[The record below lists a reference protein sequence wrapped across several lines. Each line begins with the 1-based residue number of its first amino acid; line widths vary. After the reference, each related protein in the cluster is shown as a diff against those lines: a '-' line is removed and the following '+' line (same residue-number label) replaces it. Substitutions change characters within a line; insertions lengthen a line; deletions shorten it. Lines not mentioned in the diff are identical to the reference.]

1 MSFMDKFKLAA
12 QEVGKKATEAGKRF
26 QETATVATRQMQE
39 SAKNANISSPLPD
52 TNAAEDLKKAAHLLT
67 GFVDKEENE
76 AGFDNIIP
84 PEILRK
90 ARGLAIYTVVK
101 AGFIV
106 SARGG
111 SGVVVVR
118 NQDNQWSA
126 PSFIATGGVGFGA
139 LAGADITDIILV
151 LMTDEAVE
159 TTFVQGGS
167 VTLGGGLSVSAGP
180 VGVGGEV
187 GVSANTQTQAVNTT
201 SIYSYTKSKGLFA
214 GVSFEGTVL
223 LERKEANA
231 AFYGR
236 AISAAEILR
245 TMPQPPEALELY
257 TVIEKGLSREL

>member
-1 MSFMDKFKLAA
+1 MSFLDKFRSAA
-12 QEVGKKATEAGKRF
+12 QDVGKKASEAGRRF

-52 TNAAEDLKKAAHLLT
+52 TSASEDLKKAANLLR

-76 AGFDNIIP
+76 LGFDNIIP
-84 PEILRK
+84 TEVLRQAK
-90 ARGLAIYTVVK
+90 GLAIYTVIK

-111 SGVVVVR
+111 SGVVVIK
-118 NQDNQWSA
+118 NPDGQWSA

-139 LAGADITDIILV
+139 LVGADITDIVLV

-159 TTFVQGGS
+159 TTFIQGGS

-187 GVSANTQTQAVNTT
+187 GVSANTVAASTS

-214 GVSFEGTVL
+214 GVSLEGTIL

-231 AFYGR
+231 AYYGR
-236 AISAAEILR
+236 AISAAEILK
-245 TMPQPPEALELY
+245 TIPQPPEALELY
-257 TVIEKGLSREL
+257 TVIEAGLNREL

>member
-1 MSFMDKFKLAA
+1 MSFMDKFKIAA

-52 TNAAEDLKKAAHLLT
+52 SSAAEDLKKAANLLRA
-67 GFVDKEENE
+67 FVDKEEN
-76 AGFDNIIP
+76 
-84 PEILRK
+84 
-90 ARGLAIYTVVK
+90 
-101 AGFIV
+101 GFIV

-111 SGVVVVR
+111 SGVVVIR
-118 NQDNQWSA
+118 NQDGQWSA

-139 LAGADITDIILV
+139 LVGADITDIILV

-159 TTFVQGGS
+159 TTFIQGGS

-187 GVSANTQTQAVNTT
+187 GVSANTQATNT
-201 SIYSYTKSKGLFA
+201 SQIYSYTKSKGLFA
-214 GVSFEGTVL
+214 GMSLDGTVL

-236 AISAAEILR
+236 AITAAEILK

-257 TVIEKGLSREL
+257 TVIEAGLNREL

>member
-52 TNAAEDLKKAAHLLT
+52 TNAAEDLKKAAHLLS

-111 SGVVVVR
+111 SGVVVVK

-159 TTFVQGGS
+159 TTF
-167 VTLGGGLSVSAGP
+167 
-180 VGVGGEV
+180 
-187 GVSANTQTQAVNTT
+187 TQAVNTT

>member
-1 MSFMDKFKLAA
+1 MSFMDKFRSVA
-12 QEVGKKATEAGKRF
+12 QDVGKKATEAGKRF
-26 QETATVATRQMQE
+26 QETATEATRQMQE

-52 TNAAEDLKKAAHLLT
+52 NSAAEDIKKAANLLR
-67 GFVDKEENE
+67 GFVDKDENE

-84 PEILRK
+84 PDVLRK
-90 ARGLAIYTVVK
+90 AKGLAIYTVVK

-111 SGVVVVR
+111 SGLVVIKK
-118 NQDNQWSA
+118 DDGQWSA
-126 PSFIATGGVGFGA
+126 PSFIATGGLGFGA

-180 VGVGGEV
+180 VGVGGEI
-187 GVSANTQTQAVNTT
+187 GVSANTLAANTA
-201 SIYSYTKSKGLFA
+201 SIFSYTKSKGLFA
-214 GVSFEGTVL
+214 GVSLDGTVL

-236 AISAAEILR
+236 AISAAEILK

-257 TVIEKGLSREL
+257 TVIESGLNREL

>member
-1 MSFMDKFKLAA
+1 MSFLDKFRSAA
-12 QEVGKKATEAGKRF
+12 QDVGKKATEAGRRF

-52 TNAAEDLKKAAHLLT
+52 SSASEDLKKAANLLK

-76 AGFDNIIP
+76 LGFDNIIP
-84 PEILRK
+84 TEVLRQAK
-90 ARGLAIYTVVK
+90 GLAIYTVIK
-101 AGFIV
+101 AVI
-106 SARGG
+106 ARGG
-111 SGVVVVR
+111 SGVVVVKTP
-118 NQDNQWSA
+118 DGQWSA

-139 LAGADITDIILV
+139 LVGADITDIVLV

-159 TTFVQGGS
+159 TTFIQGGS

-187 GVSANTQTQAVNTT
+187 GVSANTVAASTS

-214 GVSFEGTVL
+214 GVSLEGTVL

-236 AISAAEILR
+236 AISAAEILK
-245 TMPQPPEALELY
+245 TIPQPPEALELY
-257 TVIEKGLSREL
+257 TVIEAGLNREL

>member
-1 MSFMDKFKLAA
+1 MSFMDKFRSVA
-12 QEVGKKATEAGKRF
+12 QDVGKKATEAGKRF
-26 QETATVATRQMQE
+26 QETATEATRQMQE

-52 TNAAEDLKKAAHLLT
+52 NSAAEDIKKAANLLR
-67 GFVDKEENE
+67 GFVDKDENE

-84 PEILRK
+84 PDVLHK
-90 ARGLAIYTVVK
+90 AKGLAIYTVVK

-111 SGVVVVR
+111 SGLVVIKK
-118 NQDNQWSA
+118 DDGQWSA
-126 PSFIATGGVGFGA
+126 PSFIATGGIGFGA

-151 LMTDEAVE
+151 LMTDDAVE

-187 GVSANTQTQAVNTT
+187 GVSANTLAANTA
-201 SIYSYTKSKGLFA
+201 SIFSYTKSKGLFA
-214 GVSFEGTVL
+214 GVSLDGTVL

-236 AISAAEILR
+236 AISAAEILK

-257 TVIEKGLSREL
+257 TVIESGLNREL

>member
-1 MSFMDKFKLAA
+1 MSFMDKFKSVA
-12 QEVGKKATEAGKRF
+12 QEAGKKATEAGKRF
-26 QETATVATRQMQE
+26 QETAIVATRQMQE

-52 TNAAEDLKKAAHLLT
+52 TNAAEDLKKAANLLR

-84 PEILRK
+84 PEILRH

-111 SGVVVVR
+111 SGVVVIR

-139 LAGADITDIILV
+139 LVGADITDIILV

-187 GVSANTQTQAVNTT
+187 GMSANTQTTST
-201 SIYSYTKSKGLFA
+201 SSIYSYTKSKGLFA
-214 GVSFEGTVL
+214 GVSLEGTVL

>member
-1 MSFMDKFKLAA
+1 MSFMDKFRSAA
-12 QEVGKKATEAGKRF
+12 QEVGNKAAEAGKRF
-26 QETATVATRQMQE
+26 QETATVASRQLQE

-52 TNAAEDLKKAAHLLT
+52 ANAAEDLKKAANLLR
-67 GFVDKEENE
+67 GFVDKDENE

-84 PEILRK
+84 TEILRQAK
-90 ARGLAIYTVVK
+90 GLAIYTVVK

-111 SGVVVVR
+111 SGVVVIKKE
-118 NQDNQWSA
+118 DGQWSA
-126 PSFIATGGVGFGA
+126 PSFLTTGGVGFGA
-139 LAGADITDIILV
+139 LVGADITDIILV

-159 TTFVQGGS
+159 TTFIQGGS

-187 GVSANTQTQAVNTT
+187 GVSANTQATNTS
-201 SIYSYTKSKGLFA
+201 SIFSYTKSKGLFA
-214 GVSFEGTVL
+214 GVSVDGTAL

-236 AISAAEILR
+236 AISAGEILK

-257 TVIEKGLSREL
+257 TVIEAGLNREL

>member
-1 MSFMDKFKLAA
+1 MDKFRSVA
-12 QEVGKKATEAGKRF
+12 QDVGKKATEAGKRF
-26 QETATVATRQMQE
+26 QETAVEATRQVQE

-52 TNAAEDLKKAAHLLT
+52 NNASEDLKKAANLLR
-67 GFVDKEENE
+67 GFVDKETNE

-84 PEILRK
+84 PDVLRQAK
-90 ARGLAIYTVVK
+90 GLAIYTVVK

-111 SGVVVVR
+111 SGVVVIKKE
-118 NQDNQWSA
+118 DGQWSA

-139 LAGADITDIILV
+139 QVGADITDIILV

-159 TTFVQGGS
+159 TTFIQGGS

-187 GVSANTQTQAVNTT
+187 GVSANTQATNTS
-201 SIYSYTKSKGLFA
+201 SIFSYTKSKGLYA
-214 GVSFEGTVL
+214 GVSLDGTVL

-236 AISAAEILR
+236 AISAAEILK

-257 TVIEKGLSREL
+257 NVIEAGLSREL

>member
-1 MSFMDKFKLAA
+1 MSYMDKLRAAA
-12 QEVGKKATEAGKRF
+12 QDVGKKATEAGKRF
-26 QETATVATRQMQE
+26 QETAVEATRQMQE

-52 TNAAEDLKKAAHLLT
+52 NNPSEDLKKAANLLR

-76 AGFDNIIP
+76 LGFDNIIP
-84 PEILRK
+84 VKVLRDAK
-90 ARGLAIYTVVK
+90 GIAIYTVVK

-111 SGVVVVR
+111 SGVVVIKK
-118 NQDNQWSA
+118 DDGQWSA
-126 PSFIATGGVGFGA
+126 PSLIATGGVGFGA
-139 LAGADITDIILV
+139 LVGADITDIVLL

-159 TTFVQGGS
+159 TTFIQGGS

-187 GVSANTQTQAVNTT
+187 GVSANTQAAST
-201 SIYSYTKSKGLFA
+201 SSIFSYTKSKGLFA
-214 GVSFEGTVL
+214 GVSLDGTVL

-231 AFYGR
+231 NFYGR
-236 AISAAEILR
+236 AISAAEILK

-257 TVIEKGLSREL
+257 TVIESGLNREL

>member
-1 MSFMDKFKLAA
+1 MSFMDRFRSVA
-12 QEVGKKATEAGKRF
+12 QDVGKKATEAGKRF
-26 QETATVATRQMQE
+26 QETATEATRQMTE

-52 TNAAEDLKKAAHLLT
+52 TNAAEDLKKAANLLR

-76 AGFDNIIP
+76 GGFDNVIP
-84 PEILRK
+84 PEILRQAK
-90 ARGLAIYTVVK
+90 GLAIYTVVK

-111 SGVVVVR
+111 SGVVVIKK
-118 NQDNQWSA
+118 DDGQWSA

-139 LAGADITDIILV
+139 LVGADITDIILV

-159 TTFVQGGS
+159 TTFIQGGS

-187 GVSANTQTQAVNTT
+187 GVSANALAAANTS
-201 SIYSYTKSKGLFA
+201 SIFSYTKSKGLFA
-214 GVSFEGTVL
+214 GVSLDGTVL

-236 AISAAEILR
+236 AISAAEILK

-257 TVIEKGLSREL
+257 TVIETGLSREL